1 MRKVFISQPMNG
13 KTQED
18 IISARIQAQEI
29 VEKELG
35 EKVEVL
41 DSFFEDFSGDALESL
56 SRSISLLAKADVAY
70 FVTGWE
76 NSRGCKIEHDCAVQ
90 YGIPVMT

>member
-41 DSFFEDFSGDALESL
+41 DSFFEDFSGDALES
-56 SRSISLLAKADVAY
+56 
-70 FVTGWE
+70 FVWDELRKEMG
-76 NSRGCKIEHDCAVQ
+76 IECES
-90 YGIPVMT
+90 G